1 MKLKVA
7 VLYGGKSTEHEIS
20 VISALQAMENMD
32 PEKYEILPVY
42 ITKSNVM
49 YTGSA
54 LRDIQKYRDIPALLR
69 ESEQVTFVTDGT
81 RTVLTRAGRRAFR
94 NKPVSDVDVAFPIV
108 HGTNTEDGTLM
119 GFLKTLNLPFVGCD
133 VLASAVGMDKYVM
146 KQYLAAEGFPVLPA
160 VRLSAADYSR
170 PEQAIQAAESGIGYP
185 MVVKPVNLGS
195 SIGISKVSDR
205 DGLTNALDL
214 AFSFSDVVLVEKA
227 VCALKEVNC
236 SVLGDDDHAEASVL
250 EEPFA
255 NDEILSYKDKYI
267 DGNGGTKSGE
277 KTGVS
282 SGMASLKRKIP
293 ADIPEETASLIR
305 DLAVRAF
312 RAFGCSGVVRID
324 FMIDLDANAVYINE
338 INTIPGSLAFYLWEP
353 AGLPYRQLLDR
364 LISLAM
370 KRARSQASLTY
381 SFDTNVFALGAG
393 FGGSKGAK
401 GSKG

>member
-49 YTGSA
+49 YTGGA

-81 RTVLTRAGRRAFR
+81 RTSLMRVGRHAFR
-94 NKPVSDVDVAFPIV
+94 NKPISDVDVAFPIV

-119 GFLKTLNLPFVGCD
+119 GFLKTLNLPFAGCD

-160 VRLSAADYSR
+160 VRLSASEYSR
-170 PEQAIQAAESGIGYP
+170 PEEAIQTAESGVGYP

-205 DGLTNALDL
+205 DELTNALDL
-214 AFSFSDVVLVEKA
+214 AFSFSDVVLLEKA

-277 KTGVS
+277 KTSVS

-312 RAFGCSGVVRID
+312 HVFGCSGVVRID
-324 FMIDLDANAVYINE
+324 FMIDLDADTVYINE

-353 AGLPYRQLLDR
+353 AGLPYCQLIDR

-370 KRARSQASLTY
+370 KRARNQASLTY